1 MARVEQ
7 SVQVRYLPPSERDTA
22 VSRLDDPW
30 IGDEGPVDA
39 GFRRGFE
46 SEPLRYRGI
55 AFDSRTTVVWDED
68 AVQVLEPTDAAPGV
82 EAHASSVLLREF
94 VAGPPALTRIDYL
107 KAGRL
112 LGSRYLPERSSDL
125 QAGGAEV
132 PTREGGH
139 AQS

>member
-7 SVQVRYLPPSERDTA
+7 SVQIRDLPPGERDTV

-39 GFRRGFE
+39 SFRRGFG

-68 AVQVLEPTDAAPGV
+68 AVQVLEPTDAEPGV
-82 EAHASSVLLREF
+82 EAHASSVLLRELF
-94 VAGPPALTRIDYL
+94 TGPPALTRIDYFQM
-107 KAGRL
+107 GRL
-112 LGSRYLPERSSDL
+112 LGSRYLPKSSSDL
-125 QAGGAEV
+125 RAGGAEG
-132 PTREGGH
+132 PTRGGGH
-139 AQS
+139 A